1 MHFSNLFS
9 LAAIFYLSKS
19 QQEIS
24 SVLIIFFVSI
34 FFLYIRYTKVT
45 LHMPINK
52 CNQLLSAL
60 MFHQYIY
67 QPCLWMLN
75 NTGSVLKLQLI
86 ISNLSF
92 IFSTNDLQMSLR
104 VFLGGTL
111 ETTHINYDFECETRG
126 LTYIKILIWTINL
139 IIKGITT
146 ILLMLNIMI

>member
-1 MHFSNLFS
+1 
-9 LAAIFYLSKS
+9 
-19 QQEIS
+19 
-24 SVLIIFFVSI
+24 
-34 FFLYIRYTKVT
+34 
-45 LHMPINK
+45 
-52 CNQLLSAL
+52 
-60 MFHQYIY
+60 
-67 QPCLWMLN
+67 MLN

-86 ISNLSF
+86 IGNLSF

-126 LTYIKILIWTINL
+126 LIYIKILIWTINL